1 MILNYFI
8 FLKIKI
14 MFRFFIFILYI
25 STIYSFNINTEY
37 SKTSILK
44 YNYKNFFKKP
54 IEYNPYSDD
63 IVFQTDLSPPIQGKE
78 QYKFIFNSLQ
88 YFSKL
93 ILSKENIDILSTK
106 ETSEEVEIL
115 WKLNAFTKTF
125 FPVYIEGISLYE
137 KNEKDFLKSHQ
148 ISFNVISNPIY
159 SFYNGTIVKKEYF
172 LNYIKKYCP
181 DNNDN
186 DDNDNNYS
194 HPLLNR
200 PIRVRVDN

>member
-1 MILNYFI
+1 MIFQTIFI
-8 FLKIKI
+8 FKIKI
-14 MFRFFIFILYI
+14 MFRFLLFLFYTL
-25 STIYSFNINTEY
+25 SIYSFNINTEY

-44 YNYKNFFKKP
+44 YNYQNFFKKP

-63 IVFQTDLSPPIQGKE
+63 IIFETNFSPPIQGKE

-88 YFSKL
+88 YVSKL
-93 ILSKENIDILSTK
+93 VFSREKISILSTR

-115 WKLNAFTKTF
+115 WKINGFTRTL
-125 FPVYIEGISLYE
+125 FPIYIEGISIYE
-137 KNEKDFLKSHQ
+137 KNTKDLLKSHK
-148 ISFNVISNPIY
+148 ISLNVVSNPIF
-159 SFYNGTIVKKEYF
+159 SFYNGTIDKSEYL

-181 DNNDN
+181 CNDN
-186 DDNDNNYS
+186 DDDDDNYS